1 MVFFVFKTGVVAG
14 DGYFF
19 RFFTFDFLQIYFKI
33 LNFKL
38 RVSNT
43 RQNKDFFIMRENI
56 FKTDKGALLM
66 KQKI

>member
-1 MVFFVFKTGVVAG
+1 MAI
-14 DGYFF
+14 FF